1 MFLCFV
7 AGRGRER
14 SLEEAVMTKLF
25 FVVLILVVFGALTF
39 AASEEQVGN
48 SWLNGKWEGRPPA
61 GGELRMTLSV
71 EKDNQIRGTAV
82 IPGGRRRDAHP
93 EVTGTVNG
101 NRVTLDTFFPSAF
114 PQSVVHYD
122 CTLTNDALQCRT
134 KSGYKTTFN
143 KVK

>member
-1 MFLCFV
+1 MK
-7 AGRGRER
+7 
-14 SLEEAVMTKLF
+14 KLF
-25 FVVLILVVFGALTF
+25 FVVLILITFGALTF

-71 EKDNQIRGTAV
+71 EKDNQVRGSGIIAE
-82 IPGGRRRDAHP
+82 GGKRGAHP
-93 EVTGTVNG
+93 DVTGTVNG
-101 NRVTLDTFFPSAF
+101 KHVTLETFFPSAF
-114 PQSVVHYD
+114 PEARVHYD
-122 CTLTNDALQCRT
+122 CTFTNDALQCRT